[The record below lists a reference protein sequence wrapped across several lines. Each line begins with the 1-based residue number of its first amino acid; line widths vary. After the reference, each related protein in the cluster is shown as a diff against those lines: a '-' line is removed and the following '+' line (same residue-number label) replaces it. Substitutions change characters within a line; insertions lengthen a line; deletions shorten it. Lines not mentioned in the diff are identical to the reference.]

1 METVNVLDAR
11 NNLSRLVAVA
21 EAGGEVVIARRGK
34 PVARIVPVD
43 EDRGRSA
50 ESFAE
55 WVLQHHVPI
64 RAARP
69 IGAIDLQI
77 TEERGAWDEPR

>member
-1 METVNVLDAR
+1 MNVLETR

-43 EDRGRSA
+43 EDGGRSA
-50 ESFAE
+50 ASFAA
-55 WVLQHHVPI
+55 WLLRHHVPI
-64 RAARP
+64 RVARP

-77 TEERGAWDEPR
+77 AEERGAWNDPR